1 MIPNSCAVGSA
12 PTDAAAAAEGSA
24 SPPAAC
30 SNAAE
35 PCFTWQ
41 STDLLQGNKRV
52 HIAHNGGVYQLQ
64 ATRQGKLILT
74 NIRPE
79 IYEVFKI
86 TRLNTTLAIKDDE
99 ADGLALFG
107 S

>member
-1 MIPNSCAVGSA
+1 MTRPYPCATEVVPPDAGTADYSSA
-12 PTDAAAAAEGSA
+12 P
-24 SPPAAC
+24 PPAAC

-74 NIRPE
+74 
-79 IYEVFKI
+79 K
-86 TRLNTTLAIKDDE
+86 
-99 ADGLALFG
+99 
-107 S
+107 

>member
-24 SPPAAC
+24 SSPAAC

-74 NIRPE
+74 
-79 IYEVFKI
+79 K
-86 TRLNTTLAIKDDE
+86 
-99 ADGLALFG
+99 
-107 S
+107 

>member
-1 MIPNSCAVGSA
+1 MIPNSCAIGGA
-12 PTDAAAAAEGSA
+12 PTDAEAAADGGVS
-24 SPPAAC
+24 SPAAC

-74 NIRPE
+74 
-79 IYEVFKI
+79 K
-86 TRLNTTLAIKDDE
+86 
-99 ADGLALFG
+99 
-107 S
+107 